1 MSAAAVSSAEPMSP
15 TSTAPP
21 AASVGAT
28 APSSPAASTPA
39 GADKMTDSMT
49 SPTPASPSMQE
60 PTGTVITTAPSEFG
74 DILFDGGGQAIYL
87 FDKETGT
94 TAECYDDCAADWPPV
109 LTSGQPAAEG
119 GIVADLLGTTTR
131 ADGSVQVTYGDHPLS
146 FHEHKE
152 PTEVNCHDVDEYGG
166 TWLVVTPSGQAA

>member
-1 MSAAAVSSAEPMSP
+1 MSAAAAVSSSEPMSP

-21 AASVGAT
+21 PAASAGAP
-28 APSSPAASTPA
+28 APATSTPA
-39 GADKMTDSMT
+39 GADSMTDSMT

-60 PTGTVITTAPSEFG
+60 PTGTVITTAPSDFG

-131 ADGSVQVTYGDHPLS
+131 ADGSVQVTYGGHPLY
-146 FHEHKE
+146 FYAHEE
-152 PTEVNCHDVDEYGG
+152 PTEVTCHDVDEYGG